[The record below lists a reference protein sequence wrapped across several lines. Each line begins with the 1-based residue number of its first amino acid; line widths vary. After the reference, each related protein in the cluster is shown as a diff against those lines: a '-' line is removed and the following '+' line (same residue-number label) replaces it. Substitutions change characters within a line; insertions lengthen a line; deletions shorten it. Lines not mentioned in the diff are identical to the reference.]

1 MTRCAGIPTSSR
13 DYASTP
19 ELHRLPRNQRTL
31 FPLARSFEN
40 RGVTSKKPERGISTS
55 GFLAKWVRLGQAQRG
70 KSQRLYRFEATTQVQ
85 M

>member
-40 RGVTSKKPERGISTS
+40 RGVTSKKPGSGSITP
-55 GFLAKWVRLGQAQRG
+55 GFLN
-70 KSQRLYRFEATTQVQ
+70 
-85 M
+85 